1 MTISRD
7 IKPLLF
13 WCHKVLPLVYDD
25 SLSYY
30 EVLCKVVAKI
40 NEVIELANGI
50 DEYIDKEI
58 ESKLT
63 DEHLIELISEVFK
76 FIKDV
81 ITTNDETGH
90 TNATKDWTKGDFIWF
105 DDILYQT
112 TKDIAEGTSFIFEG
126 DNLNVKTITLEEHT
140 ENIYYPNDKKLSIH
154 GKVSDYSQI
163 VSVGDYHVY
172 SPREEAIK
180 ILKVD

>member
-1 MTISRD
+1 MISKD

-13 WCHKVLPLVYDD
+13 WCHKILPLVYDD
-25 SLSYY
+25 SISYY

-63 DEHLIELISEVFK
+63 DEHLIEIISEVFK

-90 TNATKDWTKGDFIWF
+90 TNASQDWDMGTFIWF
-105 DDILYQT
+105 DDVLYQT
-112 TKDIAEGTSFIFEG
+112 TKDIQQGVSFIFEG
-126 DNLNVKTITLEEHT
+126 VNRNVKIITIEEQT
-140 ENIYYPNDKKLSIH
+140 EVVYYPNDKRLTLH

-163 VSVGDYHVY
+163 VTRGDYHIY
-172 SPREEAIK
+172 NPRVEAIE
-180 ILKVD
+180 IREVE